1 MKMNWMVVALLG
13 LNPGARAADV
23 TVFVTGDAAG
33 WNYLTKSAVRSLFH
47 SAGITVDWQG
57 PETPA
62 AGVPPTWLPVEF
74 TDRTPDDIF
83 PGALAVSYPYA
94 GCRKGITVFLDRI
107 RLLAPG
113 LLRES
118 ALLASVL
125 VHEIT
130 HVIQGVDRHSPE
142 GLMKAHWDGDDRTA
156 IFQRRLGF
164 LPEDVLLVRTG
175 LAAGWCRQAVALTGR
190 SGPGI
195 AARPR

>member
-1 MKMNWMVVALLG
+1 MRINWTVVALLG
-13 LNPGARAADV
+13 LNPGARAADL
-23 TVFVTGDAAG
+23 TVFVTGDSAALT
-33 WNYLTKSAVRSLFH
+33 YLTKSAARSLFR

-57 PETPA
+57 PETPPS
-62 AGVPPTWLPVEF
+62 GVPRTWLRIEL
-74 TDRTPDDIF
+74 TDRTPDQIF

-94 GCRKGITVFLDRI
+94 GCGKGVTVFLDRI

-113 LLRES
+113 ILRES
-118 ALLASVL
+118 AMLASVL

-130 HVIQGVDRHSPE
+130 HVIQGVDRHSTE

-175 LAAGWCRQAVALTGR
+175 LAAGWCRQAATLTGR